1 LFDDGQS
8 RRMVD
13 EGPISVVVVRL
24 GGEVE
29 LDVEDESGV
38 AEGEEGGAVLLLLL
52 LLAAMLAD
60 VLVEIAV
67 SGDVV
72 SLRAERVASTPPTPP
87 ATAAAMTIVAMIEM
101 IQNVRFRSP
110 QIVFGLSISCTR
122 GSSAISSLSSSL
134 WLAYVGISSDEWSYR
149 YFCVMG
155 SWARGTASRSEWSFG
170 DIVSAGVDL
179 GMYVRPKE
187 K

>member
-1 LFDDGQS
+1 
-8 RRMVD
+8 MVD

-29 LDVEDESGV
+29 LGVEDESGGG
-38 AEGEEGGAVLLLLL
+38 AEAEEGGAVLLLLL
-52 LLAAMLAD
+52 AATLAD

-67 SGDVV
+67 SGGVV

-87 ATAAAMTIVAMIEM
+87 ATAAAMTIVAMMEM
-101 IQNVRFRSP
+101 IQNIRFRSP
-110 QIVFGLSISCTR
+110 QIVFDLSISCTC
-122 GSSAISSLSSSL
+122 GSSAILSLSSSL

-170 DIVSAGVDL
+170 NIVSGEVDL
-179 GMYVRPKE
+179 GKYVRPKE
-187 K
+187 L

>member
-1 LFDDGQS
+1 
-8 RRMVD
+8 MVD

-29 LDVEDESGV
+29 VEVGVEDESGGG
-38 AEGEEGGAVLLLLL
+38 AEGEGGAVLLLLL
-52 LLAAMLAD
+52 LAAIIVD

-72 SLRAERVASTPPTPP
+72 SLRVERVASTPPTPP
-87 ATAAAMTIVAMIEM
+87 ATAAAMTIVAMMEM
-101 IQNVRFRSP
+101 IQNTRFRSP

-122 GSSAISSLSSSL
+122 GSNAILSLSSSL

-170 DIVSAGVDL
+170 NIVSGGVDL

>member
-1 LFDDGQS
+1 
-8 RRMVD
+8 MVD
-13 EGPISVVVVRL
+13 EGPINVVVVRL

-29 LDVEDESGV
+29 LGVEDESGV
-38 AEGEEGGAVLLLLL
+38 GAEGDESGAVLLLLL
-52 LLAAMLAD
+52 LLAVMLAD

-87 ATAAAMTIVAMIEM
+87 ATAAAMTIVAMMET

-110 QIVFGLSISCTR
+110 QIFFGLSISCSR
-122 GSSAISSLSSSL
+122 GSSAILSLSSS

-170 DIVSAGVDL
+170 NIESGGVDL